1 MFDILRRY
9 FSPPALLADVLLS
22 GAAALADGDNPP
34 PLLNGGVGKSVGPAG
49 RLFHRGGEAGKTWEP
64 VGDKAAVSSDDLLI
78 SLPGG
83 EIESRDGSV
92 HLELLKLFNSPLP
105 VMEPAVTLHQAKD
118 ADLDFTLERGM
129 VEFWNSKAKG
139 SASVRIRAR
148 GQTWEAAL
156 EEPGAR
162 MLVEFYSA
170 WPKGARFK
178 KTPGPADVPLARM
191 TFLVLKGQ
199 VDLKHAGAQVAM
211 SAPPGPAVIEWDSVT
226 GMDDSPQ
233 QLKELPA

>member
-1 MFDILRRY
+1 MIDSLRRY
-9 FSPPALLADVLLS
+9 YSPPALLAALLLS
-22 GAAALADGDNPP
+22 GGAARADATIRRRCSTAASASPSAPPGDC
-34 PLLNGGVGKSVGPAG
+34 STD
-49 RLFHRGGEAGKTWEP
+49 GEAGKTWVP
-64 VGDKAAVSSDDLLI
+64 VGDKEAVASDDLLI

-83 EIESRDGSV
+83 EIESRDGGV

-118 ADLDFTLERGM
+118 ADLDFT
-129 VEFWNSKAKG
+129 WNAEWSSSGILSRREAPRPD
-139 SASVRIRAR
+139 SRPRPDV
-148 GQTWEAAL
+148 EAAL

-199 VDLKHAGAQVAM
+199 VDLKHAGAQAAM
-211 SAPPGPAVIEWDSVT
+211 TPRRGRPSSSGTASPAWT
-226 GMDDSPQ
+226 TAR
-233 QLKELPA
+233 KR